1 MNDGMKVVLK
11 KPIQGRKLLTGFKG
25 VGGVGRL
32 SLSYLLASAREEEK
46 AKKIGYITSST
57 QPPFVKV
64 TESDI
69 GTPYEFFEVG
79 DLILL
84 LIRFQPFLKE
94 QMKLAKTITE
104 KVAREEAD
112 TLILL
117 GGLDKKVA
125 EQVYEEDPLPITG
138 VETEV
143 SNEETSLLHQM
154 EVPQAP
160 QGIMISGGVALI
172 LSHASYL
179 GLPALA
185 LFSPAE
191 KGEVGRQSALRL
203 SKKLSDFFNLDL
215 NFEGIKEGIRVSKIL
230 EKQREKL
237 EEQVSERREEISDLF
252 T

>member
-1 MNDGMKVVLK
+1 MNEEMKIVLK

-32 SLSYLLASAREEEK
+32 SLSYLLASAKEDEK
-46 AKKIGYITSST
+46 AEKIGYITSST

-64 TESDI
+64 TESNI

-117 GGLDKKVA
+117 GGLDKKIA
-125 EQVYEEDPLPITG
+125 EQVYEEEPLPITG
-138 VETEV
+138 VETGEAL
-143 SNEETSLLHQM
+143 ETSLLHQM

-172 LSHASYL
+172 LSHASHL
-179 GLPALA
+179 DLPALA

-191 KGEVGRQSALRL
+191 KGEVGRKSALRL
-203 SKKLSDFFNLDL
+203 SKKLSDFFDLDL